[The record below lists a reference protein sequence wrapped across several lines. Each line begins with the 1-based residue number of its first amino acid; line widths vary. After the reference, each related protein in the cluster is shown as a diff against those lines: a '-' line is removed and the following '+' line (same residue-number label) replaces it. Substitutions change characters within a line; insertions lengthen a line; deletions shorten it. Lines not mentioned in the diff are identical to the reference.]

1 MAQGRS
7 SFGFGAQTGHGRRQP
22 GRRRWVLWHLHRA
35 IHEREEAE
43 NLVLDKLDLQWNK
56 PDYGINPMAP
66 QNPPPLADDQRPPEM
81 EGKGDPAEE
90 KRKHCFFAHRQRD
103 DNNGARNLHREAI
116 HNIFSWTTVYA

>member
-1 MAQGRS
+1 M
-7 SFGFGAQTGHGRRQP
+7 
-22 GRRRWVLWHLHRA
+22 LWHLHRA

-43 NLVLDKLDLQWNK
+43 NLVLDKLDLQWNE

-90 KRKHCFFAHRQRD
+90 KRKHCFFWLTDREMIIKEQEIYTGKQSTTFFLGQQFTHRACTG
-103 DNNGARNLHREAI
+103 N
-116 HNIFSWTTVYA
+116 